1 MLKEVKTEM
10 RNRFLA
16 LFIPVVAGLLFLA
29 VGILSANDVPE
40 PDEVLIQNL
49 GYKKDRKGP
58 VLLTHKK
65 HIVDYKIACTECHHD
80 YQDGKNVWKDE
91 DPVKKCSA
99 CHDPLKKQ
107 GKVMKLNSAYH
118 RNCKTCHKEICKA
131 DKTKHAPY
139 KKCTKC
145 HQKKS

>member
-1 MLKEVKTEM
+1 MVMGMKNKSFSILM
-10 RNRFLA
+10 
-16 LFIPVVAGLLFLA
+16 VVFAGLLFLT
-29 VGILSANDVPE
+29 VGILTAADVPE

-49 GYKKDRKGP
+49 GYKKDKKGP

-91 DPVKKCSA
+91 DPVKRCSA

-107 GKVMKLNSAYH
+107 GKAMKLNSSYH
-118 RNCKTCHKEICKA
+118 KNCKSCHKEICKA